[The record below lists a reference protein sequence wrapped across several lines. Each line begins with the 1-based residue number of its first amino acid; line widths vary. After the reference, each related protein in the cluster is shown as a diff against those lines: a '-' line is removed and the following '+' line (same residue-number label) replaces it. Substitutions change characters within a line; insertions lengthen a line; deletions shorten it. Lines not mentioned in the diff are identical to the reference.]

1 MPDVH
6 LLELDN
12 VSKYFG
18 NIIALQN
25 ITTSVNAGEVTCTL
39 GDNGAGK
46 STFIKILAGVH
57 PYDAGR
63 FLMEGKETKFHS
75 PREAKAAGNR
85 HRVPGPGD
93 GAADVDLAQLLAR
106 LGTDDRMGTTAAPR
120 RQEGEEDRH

>member
-39 GDNGAGK
+39 GDNGAEVD
-46 STFIKILAGVH
+46 VH
-57 PYDAGR
+57 QD
-63 FLMEGKETKFHS
+63 
-75 PREAKAAGNR
+75 
-85 HRVPGPGD
+85 
-93 GAADVDLAQLLAR
+93 
-106 LGTDDRMGTTAAPR
+106 PR
-120 RQEGEEDRH
+120 RCAPARRREVLDGGRRRSSTRHAAKQPASPPCIRTWRWRR